1 MILLSCLMEQGKDSD
16 KPMKRTKVSNDVLLN
31 ITRAFDFMYLNG
43 HALPPL
49 GYWALSTKKGQY
61 LT

>member
-1 MILLSCLMEQGKDSD
+1 MEQGKDSD

-43 HALPPL
+43 HALPSL

>member
-31 ITRAFDFMYLNG
+31 ITRALI
-43 HALPPL
+43 LCI
-49 GYWALSTKKGQY
+49 
-61 LT
+61 